1 MKKIII
7 FSFLILLAGSVFGQS
22 YNDYLAKAKDFEAK
36 KLWCQALGAYYDAL
50 GTDED
55 PIKKKEAFDAYI
67 GLADAIREGKPGRGT
82 FDEFTSHD
90 EWKKLVADT
99 EKYVFTFP
107 NSVVLI
113 GDLQKESL
121 DYQTRTATYSA
132 GVAEVAIC
140 SRYNNT
146 VGIVEEGYKKAF
158 KKDWAADMPNPEA
171 WPPVPREIY
180 TLNII
185 DGNGNEVV
193 KAQDLVLGEEIL
205 LYYKGIKPEL
215 FELLDS
221 GRAWVNPVSIRNE
234 KGKLPMDKAIFD
246 CYHYH
251 GDPVANNFEKAVGP
265 LCNFDKAA
273 VGAMLKMIQIPG
285 GNYEML
291 KTEVTQALY
300 EAVMG
305 DNPSKYKGNDRPVGA
320 VSWYDA
326 INFCNMLSLGMGLE
340 PVYSGNGDNVTQD
353 TSKNGFRLPT
363 ADEWEYAA
371 KGGEDYKYA
380 GSNRINEVAW
390 YTKSKTKDGVGPQ
403 PVAQKKPNGYGLYD
417 MTGNVEE
424 WCWDP
429 SNYSPRVRNRLGGCI
444 YSKAEYC
451 LIIRKYRTSADSSER
466 DSYAGFRIVRTVK

>member
-1 MKKIII
+1 M
-7 FSFLILLAGSVFGQS
+7 LAGSVFGQS
-22 YNDYLAKAKDFEAK
+22 YNDYLAKAKNFEAK

-67 GLADAIREGKPGRGT
+67 ELVKAIREGNPGKGT
-82 FDEFTSHD
+82 FDVFTSHD
-90 EWKKLVADT
+90 EWKNLVADT
-99 EKYVFTFP
+99 EKYMFTFP

-132 GVAEVAIC
+132 GVAEVASC
-140 SRYNNT
+140 SRYTNT

-185 DGNGNEVV
+185 DENGNEVV

-205 LYYKGIKPEL
+205 LYFKGIKPEL

-221 GRAWVNPVSIRNE
+221 GKAWAHPVSVRNE
-234 KGKLPMDKAIFD
+234 KGQLPMDKAIFD

-251 GDPVANNFEKAVGP
+251 GDPVAENFEKAVGP
-265 LCNFDKAA
+265 VRSFDKAY
-273 VGAMLKMIQIPG
+273 VGSMLNMIQIPG
-285 GNYEML
+285 KNYEML

-300 EAVMG
+300 EAVTG
-305 DNPSKYKGNDRPVGA
+305 DNPSDYKGKDRPVA
-320 VSWYDA
+320 NVSWYDA

-340 PVYSGNGDNVTQD
+340 PVYFGSGDNVIQD
-353 TSKNGFRLPT
+353 ASKNGFRLPT
-363 ADEWEYAA
+363 AEEWEYAA

-380 GSNRINEVAW
+380 GSNRIDEVAW
-390 YTKSKTKDGVGPQ
+390 YTKSKTPKGNSGPQ
-403 PVAQKKPNGYGLYD
+403 PVAQKKPNGYRLYD
-417 MTGNVEE
+417 MTGNVYE
-424 WCWDP
+424 WCWNHASYDQHK
-429 SNYSPRVRNRLGGCI
+429 RNRLGG
-444 YSKAEYC
+444 SVFSEAKVC
-451 LIIRKYRTSADSSER
+451 LVEPKYRSSDDPSR
-466 DSYAGFRIVRTVK
+466 KTAYTGFRIVRTLK